1 MVPSSGYR
9 SSKMETVQGV
19 LQLSFESEVES
30 CTCKQVVCQI
40 GVLQAVSVDH
50 DFS

>member
-9 SSKMETVQGV
+9 SSRMETVQGA

-40 GVLQAVSVDH
+40 GVLQDVFVDH